1 MQKILHFIL
10 DFLLIFG
17 ALVSIL
23 TIDGGKWLI
32 SNPAFYQP
40 GLEGANNILP
50 VPVEIDAAE
59 VSTLEVKPQAAPVC
73 DTVSTPIFLNEDAR
87 SLTEREPV
95 TPAPLALAC
104 K

>member
-1 MQKILHFIL
+1 MQKTVRFLL
-10 DFLLIFG
+10 DFLLILG
-17 ALVSIL
+17 ALVGIF

-50 VPVEIDAAE
+50 MPVEIDEAE
-59 VSTLEVKPQAAPVC
+59 VSTTDGPQADSSC
-73 DTVSTPIFLNEDAR
+73 DTDSPSIVLNEDDH

-95 TPAPLALAC
+95 TPTPLALAC
-104 K
+104 N